1 MREYA
6 KLAPTL
12 WTGETGKALRKK
24 GPEALIVAVY
34 LMSSPHSNMLGL
46 YYQPV
51 MYMAH
56 ETGLGIEGASKGL
69 LCCIEASF
77 CSYDADTEMV
87 YVHEMAAYQ
96 IGAALSSGDKRCK
109 GIQKDYDALPSCPFL
124 ASWFDRY
131 CADFNLTT
139 RRENKTKKLDGTEA
153 PSMPHRSQE
162 QEQEQEQ
169 EFEEANASSSSAE
182 PTEAG
187 QKKAR
192 TPNTPFEE
200 IVALYH
206 EVLPELPKIRV
217 MDDDRKKL
225 MAGLWKFVLTSK
237 KSDGTPRA
245 TNESEALL
253 WVRGYF
259 ERTRDNDF
267 VMNRTA
273 RSEEHKNWR
282 ANLDYLCTSRGM
294 KQVIEKTETAA

>member
-69 LCCIEASF
+69 LDCIEASF

-96 IGAALSSGDKRCK
+96 IGTALSPGDKRCK
-109 GIQKDYDALPSCPFL
+109 GIQKDYDALHSCPFL

-162 QEQEQEQ
+162 QEQRQRAGSVHREIL
-169 EFEEANASSSSAE
+169 ATRDTHGRTGWRSA
-182 PTEAG
+182 PQRVGAIR
-187 QKKAR
+187 R
-192 TPNTPFEE
+192 TPTRRTGRGGGWPGQGERLGP
-200 IVALYH
+200 VAPSAY
-206 EVLPELPKIRV
+206 KR
-217 MDDDRKKL
+217 
-225 MAGLWKFVLTSK
+225 
-237 KSDGTPRA
+237 
-245 TNESEALL
+245 
-253 WVRGYF
+253 
-259 ERTRDNDF
+259 
-267 VMNRTA
+267 
-273 RSEEHKNWR
+273 
-282 ANLDYLCTSRGM
+282 
-294 KQVIEKTETAA
+294 

>member
-1 MREYA
+1 MARARNIKPGFFKNEE
-6 KLAPTL
+6 LAECSVWARLLFAGL
-12 WTGETGKALRKK
+12 WTLADRDGRLEDRPKRIKGELFAFDSIEVAPLLDELATHGFIYRYQCAGTAVLQILKFKK
-24 GPEALIVAVY
+24 HQNPHHREPGSAFASPQSLGLLPHAMDEEPRADGGCNGGEAQYQPEASPGLDPPTSDLARGVNRAESGTLI
-34 LMSSPHSNMLGL
+34 PD
-46 YYQPV
+46 
-51 MYMAH
+51 
-56 ETGLGIEGASKGL
+56 TGEL
-69 LCCIEASF
+69 
-77 CSYDADTEMV
+77 
-87 YVHEMAAYQ
+87 Q
-96 IGAALSSGDKRCK
+96 
-109 GIQKDYDALPSCPFL
+109 
-124 ASWFDRY
+124 
-131 CADFNLTT
+131 
-139 RRENKTKKLDGTEA
+139 
-153 PSMPHRSQE
+153 
-162 QEQEQEQ
+162 
-169 EFEEANASSSSAE
+169 EEANASSSSAE

-192 TPNTPFEE
+192 TPSTPFEE

-245 TNESEALL
+245 TNEAEALL

-294 KQVIEKTETAA
+294 KQVIEKTETTA

>member
-1 MREYA
+1 M
-6 KLAPTL
+6 
-12 WTGETGKALRKK
+12 
-24 GPEALIVAVY
+24 
-34 LMSSPHSNMLGL
+34 
-46 YYQPV
+46 
-51 MYMAH
+51 
-56 ETGLGIEGASKGL
+56 
-69 LCCIEASF
+69 
-77 CSYDADTEMV
+77 
-87 YVHEMAAYQ
+87 
-96 IGAALSSGDKRCK
+96 
-109 GIQKDYDALPSCPFL
+109 
-124 ASWFDRY
+124 
-131 CADFNLTT
+131 
-139 RRENKTKKLDGTEA
+139 
-153 PSMPHRSQE
+153 
-162 QEQEQEQ
+162 
-169 EFEEANASSSSAE
+169 
-182 PTEAG
+182 
-187 QKKAR
+187 
-192 TPNTPFEE
+192 
-200 IVALYH
+200 ALYH